1 MNSNIEQILL
11 AQAAREAEEGP
22 KLSDMVAL
30 GAGGGAVVGGLTG
43 AGVRAVNQLPGKAIN
58 ALAARQGLSPVG
70 LPLGARLKPGAR
82 MAGGLVG
89 MIVGGGL
96 GAAVQQQAAQQTGA
110 AGALLAKIQ
119 SQGGMTME
127 DEMAL
132 ETVLKQ
138 AYSQQGLLG

>member
-30 GAGGGAVVGGLTG
+30 GAGGGAAMGALVGTP
-43 AGVRAVNQLPGKAIN
+43 VHAVGKGIGHLRKTN
-58 ALAARQGLSPVG
+58 HM
-70 LPLGARLKPGAR
+70 LKPGAR

-89 MIVGGGL
+89 MIIGGGL

-119 SQGGMTME
+119 SQGGMTPE

>member
-30 GAGGGAVVGGLTG
+30 GAGGGAAMGALMGTPVHAVGK
-43 AGVRAVNQLPGKAIN
+43 GVGHLRGTNHM
-58 ALAARQGLSPVG
+58 
-70 LPLGARLKPGAR
+70 LKPGAR

-89 MIVGGGL
+89 MIIGGGL
-96 GAAVQQQAAQQTGA
+96 GAAAQQQAAQQTGA

-119 SQGGMTME
+119 AQGGMTVE
-127 DEMAL
+127 DEIAL